1 MAGKRLGEAAT
12 DAEREVEGVLARVAA
27 WSGRIAGYQPV
38 HGGISNSNWRVWVEG
53 EPRSFFVK
61 VPGHGTE
68 MFIDRDAAF
77 DASRRAQGLGIGP
90 AVHEHLAAEGVEI
103 SDFIEGRR
111 ACTNRDFL
119 KPDVRRGVVG
129 LYRAFNDSGLL
140 SLTKTVFDMIDE
152 HVAQVRELGG
162 AFPADFEWMDHQ
174 YRLARSALEASGI
187 DLVPCFNDPMPGN
200 FLLADDGSIMLIDYE
215 YASNNDR
222 CYDLAIWCG
231 EMFFPETV
239 EDEVIEEYFGRV
251 DRQLKARLTVH
262 RALADVK
269 WSTWAM
275 VQNVVSSLDFDFY
288 KYGAWKHMRARS
300 VMQDTRWPE
309 WLKAV

>member
-1 MAGKRLGEAAT
+1 MARKNIGAAAT
-12 DAEREVEGVLARVAA
+12 AAEREAEDVLRRVAQ
-27 WSGRIAGYQPV
+27 WDGRVSGYEPV

-53 EPRSFFVK
+53 EPGSFFVK

-68 MFIDRDAAF
+68 MFIDRNAAF
-77 DASRRAQGLGIGP
+77 AASRRAQDLGIGP
-90 AVHEHLAAEGVEI
+90 TVYDYLADDGVEI
-103 SDFIEGRR
+103 TDFIEGRR
-111 ACTNRDFL
+111 ACTNSDFL
-119 KPDVRRGVVG
+119 RPDLRRGAVG
-129 LYRAFNDSGLL
+129 LYRTFNNSGLL
-140 SLTKTVFDMIDE
+140 PLTKTVFDMIDE

-162 AFPADFEWMDHQ
+162 AFPADFAWMDHQ

-200 FLLADDGSIMLIDYE
+200 FLVADDASIMLIDYE

-222 CYDLAIWCG
+222 CYELAIWCG
-231 EMFFPETV
+231 EMFFPEAV
-239 EDEVIEEYFGRV
+239 EDEVIEEYFGRC
-251 DRQLKARLTVH
+251 DPQLKARLTVH
-262 RALADVK
+262 RALADLK